1 RLQSRPGR
9 RRRPQETH
17 LRARRQSP
25 PLWRSHEADERAA
38 RRRLS
43 QDRIGGA
50 RTRGIVAM
58 TSPAYSMTRTE
69 LWRWGLSFVA
79 ILALHC
85 GIAAAII
92 IKPAEGDVLDNIE
105 AIEVDF

>member
-1 RLQSRPGR
+1 
-9 RRRPQETH
+9 
-17 LRARRQSP
+17 
-25 PLWRSHEADERAA
+25 DERAA

-105 AIEVDF
+105 AIEVDFTTASFENAPPRDIAPGEEQIQTEQA